1 MREFKNELTAKRWI
15 KIILSIYNGDEYYN
29 KIREEDE
36 KISENQAKILLQK
49 QVELLKIRKKEMRN
63 ITIDKLSDFNF
74 VETIVF

>member
-49 QVELLKIRKKEMRN
+49 QIELLKIRKKEMRN